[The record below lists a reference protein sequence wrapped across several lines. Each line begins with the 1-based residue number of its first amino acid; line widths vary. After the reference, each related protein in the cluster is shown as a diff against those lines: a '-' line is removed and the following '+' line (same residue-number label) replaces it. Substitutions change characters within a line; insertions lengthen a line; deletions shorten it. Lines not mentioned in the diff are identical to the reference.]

1 MVWCIATRSGRPLPP
16 EVDVD
21 FNNPQNAARAFEWAR
36 ERIGEAD
43 LQVLRDGEEVSVTE
57 LLNASTMRHHEIQ
70 EILDAETRLPAGFKP
85 APYGQPDLAPGADG
99 TIPVRKP
106 KNPEDR
112 FD

>member
-1 MVWCIATRSGRPLPP
+1 MVWCITTRSRQPLPK

-21 FNNPQNAARAFEWAR
+21 FDNPQDAARAFEWAR
-36 ERIGEAD
+36 ERFGEGD

-57 LLNASTMRHHEIQ
+57 LLDASTMRHHEIH
-70 EILDAETRLPAGFKP
+70 EILESETRLPAGFKR
-85 APYGQPDLAPGADG
+85 APWGEPDLAPGADG

-106 KNPEDR
+106 RNPEDR